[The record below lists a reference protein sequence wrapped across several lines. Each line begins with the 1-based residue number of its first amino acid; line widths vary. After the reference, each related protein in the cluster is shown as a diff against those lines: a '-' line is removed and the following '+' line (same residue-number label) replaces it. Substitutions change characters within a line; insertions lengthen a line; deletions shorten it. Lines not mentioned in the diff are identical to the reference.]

1 MFLAVFAVQEALSPR
16 ADRFVVHAPA
26 AIKELA
32 YLDTSFCIPTTT
44 RASGDVQDD
53 ATEANRII
61 ITYSSLIAKAADS
74 IDIKSFGQSPPCR
87 LAFPRRLGKPRIE
100 VR

>member
-1 MFLAVFAVQEALSPR
+1 
-16 ADRFVVHAPA
+16 
-26 AIKELA
+26 LA

-61 ITYSSLIAKAADS
+61 ITYSGLIAKAADS

-87 LAFPRRLGKPRIE
+87 LAFPRRLGEPRIE
-100 VR
+100 VRFKRAVEKRRSLLSCGNPGKPELLN